1 MPRKPSK
8 KLFQMIAAAQKNPEL
23 AIAMQQ
29 MQYNENMAAIVK
41 EMGVKT
47 KGDKGDDGVG
57 IRSAYIKD
65 NVFYVEK
72 EDGTKIVAGRNL
84 KGEPGKD
91 GQDGNNGS
99 DYILTDSDRGEITL
113 RLKQFLKHGKDGKT
127 PEKGKDYFT
136 MAEVEKFEQDILT
149 RVEATLTTKISE
161 QLDALVKEGIS
172 IDAIKGLRDLLARN
186 KQANY
191 PVSRGSIF
199 TVKKGGTT
207 IGSKSNIN
215 FIEGSGVTLTI
226 AESGNDINVTIAASG
241 GAGSGDVVGPAS
253 AVDNNIATFD
263 TTTGK
268 LIQDSGVAISDVTA
282 NTSARHDAVTVSD
295 SAEIDFTLTG
305 QQITA
310 SLIAS
315 SIDETKLDASVNAS
329 LDLADSALQNVV
341 EDTTPQLGGDL
352 DLNDNNII
360 STSGAN
366 VAITKTGAGSL
377 TVQAA
382 GGGLV
387 LATTSGNGDVNITP
401 HGTGEAQVDGAKIV
415 TEEGTD
421 TLTNKTIDADNNTI
435 TNIGFAEFDTNTKDE
450 LKVFDAIAL
459 DSPAVTV
466 TESAGTVSLN
476 VEKSGT
482 GDIRFKFSD
491 GVFTYDSTPIASIAL
506 TAGSDISP
514 QINYVYILQ
523 SNKTLTV
530 STSSFPASEH
540 APIATV
546 LVQSAA
552 DVALSGPYKLH
563 AWTDHVSGSD
573 GQGHLAHLNRWI
585 RLQPAT
591 WESGVAITT
600 TGGAS
605 NIELATTSGIVL
617 QLHNQTFPARNTSTG
632 DSMYVVNSDTA
643 LYNKVTD
650 LYTETNDANGVAL
663 GAWYTFVVWG
673 VVNQN
678 EADCK
683 LMVNMP
689 TGSYL
694 NNTGSKATNDD
705 LGYNVYTIP
714 SDFTGTGFL
723 IAAVTVSRAGS
734 TITVEQERDL
744 RGFFPSTG
752 AGGGAIGGNEFADN
766 VFRIQDDGD
775 TTKEI
780 AFQASGITT
789 GTTRTFTAPDAS
801 GTLALTSDTLGTFAD
816 STTDAIGV
824 GTVELGHATDTT
836 ITRVSA
842 GVIAVEGTNVQLEPS
857 EGGFA
862 DGDKTKLDGIE
873 AGADVTDTANV
884 TAAGALMDSEL
895 TDIAAVKS
903 LSDASVSDVNTGTS
917 TTAFATPDALAGSY
931 AGTKSVLV
939 QVFADGTDVAT
950 GDGAAHLFIPG
961 SVDGMNLVGVHAYV
975 ETAGTTGTTDIQIH
989 NETDVV
995 DMLSTKITIDSTET
1009 SSRTAA
1015 TAPVINTAND
1025 DVAAGDKL
1033 RIDVDA
1039 VSTTAPTGLYVELE
1053 FRLP

>member
-1 MPRKPSK
+1 MDSQKLNATLRKLNAYRRDPELVREPTLDEMATLIFFFIDQVKAVEKAAKAGELDGYTPQAGKDYPSK
-8 KLFQMIAAAQKNPEL
+8 AQMTEVITSQVNKEIARLNKTNDAQAKQITEALKSIRQPE
-23 AIAMQQ
+23 
-29 MQYNENMAAIVK
+29 
-41 EMGVKT
+41 
-47 KGDKGDDGVG
+47 D
-57 IRSAYIKD
+57 
-65 NVFYVEK
+65 
-72 EDGTKIVAGRNL
+72 
-84 KGEPGKD
+84 GKD
-91 GQDGNNGS
+91 GVVSEKEIERAAEMAAVLIDLPDFDAMLAEVIQTDGA
-99 DYILTDSDRGEITL
+99 TL
-113 RLKQFLKHGKDGKT
+113 RDALESLPEGEEQLSIEAIRGLRQELSDLADKVGKETLGQFIGGGAAEKRIIQLIAEYSDSLPTQTGNSGKFLTTDGT
-127 PEKGKDYFT
+127 D
-136 MAEVEKFEQDILT
+136 ASW
-149 RVEATLTTKISE
+149 ATL
-161 QLDALVKEGIS
+161 A
-172 IDAIKGLRDLLARN
+172 
-186 KQANY
+186 
-191 PVSRGSIF
+191 
-199 TVKKGGTT
+199 GG
-207 IGSKSNIN
+207 G
-215 FIEGSGVTLTI
+215 
-226 AESGNDINVTIAASG
+226 DMAAAVYDPAG
-241 GAGSGDVVGPAS
+241 GAAQVAFAS
-253 AVDNNIATFD
+253 E
-263 TTTGK
+263 
-268 LIQDSGVAISDVTA
+268 L
-282 NTSARHDAVTVSD
+282 HDAVTVTD
-295 SAEIDFTLTG
+295 SAEIDFTLAG
-305 QQITA
+305 QNITA
-310 SLIAS
+310 SLIAG

-341 EDTTPQLGGDL
+341 EDTTPQLGGNL

-366 VAITKTGAGSL
+366 VAITKTGAGSM

-435 TNIGFAEFDTNTKDE
+435 TNIGLAEFDTNTKDE
-450 LKVFDAIAL
+450 FKVFDAIAL

-476 VEKSGT
+476 LEKSGT

-491 GVFTYDSTPIASIAL
+491 GVYTFDSTPIASIAL

-563 AWTDHVSGSD
+563 AWTDHASGSD

-617 QLHNQTFPARNTSTG
+617 QLHDQPFPARNTSTG

-678 EADCK
+678 EANCK

-694 NNTGSKATNDD
+694 NNTGDKATNDD

-734 TITVEQERDL
+734 TITIEQERDL

-775 TTKEI
+775 TTKQI
-780 AFQASGITT
+780 AFQASALTTANTRTITMADADIDLANTPTAGEKTVLGNTSGTNTGDEAAASATVAGVIELATDAETTT
-789 GTTRTFTAPDAS
+789 GTATDRAITPANLASQNFLQNLSEDTTPTLGGELDAGANSIGFTMQTATGDGTTTVDWGNGNHMDFTFGAFNETFTFTAPAKPGVYTMS
-801 GTLALTSDTLGTFAD
+801 LKQD
-816 STTDAIGV
+816 SV
-824 GTVELGHATDTT
+824 G
-836 ITRVSA
+836 
-842 GVIAVEGTNVQLEPS
+842 
-857 EGGFA
+857 
-862 DGDKTKLDGIE
+862 
-873 AGADVTDTANV
+873 
-884 TAAGALMDSEL
+884 
-895 TDIAAVKS
+895 
-903 LSDASVSDVNTGTS
+903 
-917 TTAFATPDALAGSY
+917 
-931 AGTKSVLV
+931 
-939 QVFADGTDVAT
+939 
-950 GDGAAHLFIPG
+950 
-961 SVDGMNLVGVHAYV
+961 
-975 ETAGTTGTTDIQIH
+975 
-989 NETDVV
+989 
-995 DMLSTKITIDSTET
+995 
-1009 SSRTAA
+1009 SRTATWPA
-1015 TAPVINTAND
+1015 TVKWP
-1025 DVAAGDKL
+1025 AG
-1033 RIDVDA
+1033 
-1039 VSTTAPTGLYVELE
+1039 TAPTLTTTATTGYDVIS
-1053 FRLP
+1053 FRFDGTNYYSVATLNFS